1 LFAVTQVHISL
12 YTRMFASIVMMVE
25 LSTPFIFVLNGPMDY
40 ITTWVAYS
48 GMLPD
53 HIHKLRFSS
62 SIVIFV
68 TPRRNWFAKNSLCF
82 QPRTFVTGSKN
93 FRKHWRTCS
102 NETET
107 GNTRKKA
114 RNRCV
119 TVHIARTVECQV
131 RVGIGCL
138 CVFLLLPA
146 SYCPT
151 AFYPRKCRN
160 IHEKSFVNRKHLL
173 PENPGM
179 WFWES

>member
-1 LFAVTQVHISL
+1 
-12 YTRMFASIVMMVE
+12 MMVE
-25 LSTPFIFVLNGPMDY
+25 LSTPFMFVLNGPMDY
-40 ITTWVAYS
+40 ITSWVAYS

-68 TPRRNWFAKNSLCF
+68 APSRSWSAKNNICF
-82 QPRTFVTGSKN
+82 QPWTFVTASKN
-93 FRKHWRTCS
+93 FREHWRACS

-107 GNTRKKA
+107 SNKWKKA
-114 RNRCV
+114 RTRYV
-119 TVHIARTVECQV
+119 TVQIAGTVECQV
-131 RVGIGCL
+131 CGVLSSVGIGCL

-151 AFYPRKCRN
+151 AFYPRKCRSS
-160 IHEKSFVNRKHLL
+160 HEQSFVKRKHLL

-179 WFWES
+179 WFWEN